1 MTVAVGGQK
10 ISMPSAAD
18 FTSGGVGSTNDGQYL
33 FAAVDSDGRGTVGAA
48 GAVAIGI
55 IQNKPSGVDRG
66 MVVQIAGVSKLLI
79 NGSINEGD
87 RLRIETAGAGTATTT
102 DTHTYG
108 AIALEAGASGAY
120 IAVLVTP
127 GQMHTG

>member
-18 FTSGGVGSTNDGQYL
+18 FTSGDVGSPNDGQYL
-33 FAAVDSDGRGTVGAA
+33 FGAVDANGRGTVGAA
-48 GAVAIGI
+48 GAQVVGI
-55 IQNKPSGVDRG
+55 IQNKPTGQDRG
-66 MVVQIAGVSKLLI
+66 MTVQIGGISKLLI
-79 NGSINEGD
+79 HGTVNEAD
-87 RLRIETAGAGTATTT
+87 RLRVETAGAGTATTT
-102 DTHTYG
+102 DTHEYG

-127 GQMHTG
+127 GQLHTG